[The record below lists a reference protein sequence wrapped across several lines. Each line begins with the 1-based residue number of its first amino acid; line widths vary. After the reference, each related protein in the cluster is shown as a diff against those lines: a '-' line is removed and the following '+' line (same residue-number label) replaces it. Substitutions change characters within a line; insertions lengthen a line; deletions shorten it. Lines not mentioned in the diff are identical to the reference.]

1 MAALYISLYTSVM
14 TKRYS
19 IAEARAS
26 LPTLVDEVQAG
37 REVELTRRGKPV
49 AVVVSCEAYDRLRSD
64 RVRFRDAYAAYRER
78 FDAGDL
84 ASETNAFADLRERSP
99 GRAVDL

>member
-1 MAALYISLYTSVM
+1 VYSSVV

-37 REVELTRRGKPV
+37 NEVELTRRGKPV
-49 AVVVSCEAYDRLRSD
+49 AVVVSREAYDRLRSA
-64 RVRFRDAYAAYRER
+64 RVRFTDAYDAFRAR
-78 FDAGDL
+78 FSMHDL
-84 ASETNAFADLRERSP
+84 AGETDLFADVRDHSP